1 MEKNMTKILK
11 RNHFLPAL
19 RRLALALVSAVL
31 SAAAASAADTLPAA
45 RFKGTGK
52 ADPIRVTNVAWKT
65 DAAAGNTAVTFDL
78 AWDWSWRAA
87 WEEPAERT
95 GGKGTLKLES
105 WDAAWVFVKFREP
118 GADGYRHA
126 TLDTDGAHHT
136 APAGA
141 KLDVGLSDDPSTG
154 LPSTGL
160 GAGGAGRKRGMG
172 AFVYRAATSSGPNAW
187 KGVTLRWRHGA
198 DGVDDPGAAGIKVF
212 AIQMVYVPTCPF
224 WAGDSSPHTM
234 GQVSAGD
241 TTDPLL
247 IRSEEALTLGGRDR
261 NGLGTRN
268 SIGPRFAD
276 DFSISVTQ
284 TLPARFP
291 KGYAGFYCMRQEIT
305 QGQYVEFLNT
315 LTYDEQARAIKGV
328 HASGGKE
335 PNAPAGTLVGTV
347 IQGSSYRNR
356 VKIVTPGAPNP
367 TSRVV
372 ARADGVAAS
381 VSPTATPAVF
391 TTDAPHLPHGM
402 CYSHQIALT
411 PCLLFSA
418 WAGLRPMTE
427 LEYEKACRGPLKPV
441 PGEFAWGTAGIAG
454 TNKREGPRDG
464 YALRNAGQADESVVW
479 EGANGPDAE
488 RGNAAWGGT
497 TLDMRSDRC
506 YAINPINGPL
516 RGGLFATPDS
526 DRVAAGAS
534 YWGIL
539 DLTGSLYEEV
549 ICPGNVAGPWREHR
563 GRGRGFAGEHGDG
576 TLNLP
581 TAWEYRVQRGGSYDS
596 RVVWRVSDRRL
607 FSHGTSSMRGVRSAP

>member
-1 MEKNMTKILK
+1 
-11 RNHFLPAL
+11 
-19 RRLALALVSAVL
+19 
-31 SAAAASAADTLPAA
+31 
-45 RFKGTGK
+45 
-52 ADPIRVTNVAWKT
+52 
-65 DAAAGNTAVTFDL
+65 
-78 AWDWSWRAA
+78 
-87 WEEPAERT
+87 
-95 GGKGTLKLES
+95 
-105 WDAAWVFVKFREP
+105 
-118 GADGYRHA
+118 
-126 TLDTDGAHHT
+126 
-136 APAGA
+136 
-141 KLDVGLSDDPSTG
+141 
-154 LPSTGL
+154 
-160 GAGGAGRKRGMG
+160 
-172 AFVYRAATSSGPNAW
+172 
-187 KGVTLRWRHGA
+187 
-198 DGVDDPGAAGIKVF
+198 
-212 AIQMVYVPTCPF
+212 
-224 WAGDSSPHTM
+224 
-234 GQVSAGD
+234 
-241 TTDPLL
+241 
-247 IRSEEALTLGGRDR
+247 
-261 NGLGTRN
+261 
-268 SIGPRFAD
+268 
-276 DFSISVTQ
+276 
-284 TLPARFP
+284 
-291 KGYAGFYCMRQEIT
+291 MRQEIT

-367 TSRVV
+367 PSRSV

-402 CYSHQIALT
+402 CYSHQTALT

-497 TLDMRSDRC
+497 TLGGGQDGC
-506 YAINPINGPL
+506 YALNRINGPL
-516 RGGLFATPDS
+516 RGGLFARPDS
-526 DRVAAGAS
+526 DRLAAGAS

-539 DLTGSLYEEV
+539 DLTGSLWEEV
-549 ICPGNVAGPWREHR
+549 ICPGNVAGPWREPR

-581 TAWEYRVQRGGSYDS
+581 TAWEYRVQRGGSYDDAGKVSVSS
-596 RVVWRVSDRRL
+596 RVL
-607 FSHGTSSMRGVRSAP
+607 FRHGTSSMRGVRSAP